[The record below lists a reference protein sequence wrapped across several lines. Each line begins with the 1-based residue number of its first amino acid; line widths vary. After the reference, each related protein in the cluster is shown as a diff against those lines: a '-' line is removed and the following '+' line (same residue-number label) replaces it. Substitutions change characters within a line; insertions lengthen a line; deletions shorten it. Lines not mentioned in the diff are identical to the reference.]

1 MGRTSSNRTSSS
13 LLNLALAA
21 FYLNF
26 TVKNADGSQ
35 FYQVGP
41 VMPVA
46 LPPFDPAPVPWP
58 EALGRYSQAG
68 SQGFQGYGDNYKG
81 TGGYRDGNGY
91 YDDLM
96 STRNAYDIGKAYGGG
111 QDYSKGAVA
120 GGGYRDLSGRNKGHQ
135 AAGFSNSYRK
145 DESGDKSTYYDDG
158 LGHNARINY
167 AAQDARFRDQG
178 GNARRGG
185 YHDNNLNRNAIGNN
199 GRYGDTYNYKG
210 YNGASR
216 GYSGGNGYGLDKGY
230 AGYSYPISK
239 GFSGYI
245 PTKGFSGYPLDKG
258 FSGGYPLEK
267 GFSGGF
273 SGYPMDKG
281 FSGGYTKG
289 FPSHD
294 TGYHRHGRVLP
305 SPSPNDQLSPPPLL
319 GPPGTTIKD
328 TGIYVIPMPDKLYFD
343 PIPEI

>member
-167 AAQDARFRDQG
+167 AAQDARGTSAQ
-178 GNARRGG
+178 
-185 YHDNNLNRNAIGNN
+185 
-199 GRYGDTYNYKG
+199 
-210 YNGASR
+210 NGA
-216 GYSGGNGYGLDKGY
+216 D
-230 AGYSYPISK
+230 A
-239 GFSGYI
+239 
-245 PTKGFSGYPLDKG
+245 
-258 FSGGYPLEK
+258 
-267 GFSGGF
+267 
-273 SGYPMDKG
+273 
-281 FSGGYTKG
+281 
-289 FPSHD
+289 
-294 TGYHRHGRVLP
+294 V
-305 SPSPNDQLSPPPLL
+305 
-319 GPPGTTIKD
+319 KD
-328 TGIYVIPMPDKLYFD
+328 TVEGLLDAFITILSSPALQGKGNITRIEKETNLD
-343 PIPEI
+343 PNTTLTQGFLFRSVSFE